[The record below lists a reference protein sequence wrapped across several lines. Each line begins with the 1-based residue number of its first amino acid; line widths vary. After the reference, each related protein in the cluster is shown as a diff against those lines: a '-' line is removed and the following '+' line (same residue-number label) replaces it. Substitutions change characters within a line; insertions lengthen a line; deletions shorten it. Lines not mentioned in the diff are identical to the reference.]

1 MSDRSDFDDLAEEK
15 YGDKFTSLTDDAA
28 DDLYERYE
36 EKYET
41 FGDEKLALTAA
52 VGSFNFDEN
61 MEGSSGEVDIIG
73 VGTNGPRP
81 FGDGPALFC
90 YGIVIPEDGK
100 AGRIVIIVNHD
111 DVEGDLENYVD
122 YFRPYEA
129 INAEISHR
137 SSDKVSG
144 VHEGSEAYIGE
155 IPNSTT
161 DPFEL
166 RDTDRTEEEREELV
180 KDHVDAMSVADV
192 SESLSLRDNGYT
204 AAFGLDF
211 KRLDDAVTLNAR
223 ISANGARYVFQDD
236 SFLDPEELS
245 PEVRGEDN
253 DIGLVAWCEPNQATF
268 DQESIVDV
276 YGTVTPNDEGHIT
289 MRMYGATEAVEGSII
304 PAEAPADTS
313 SSGSSSSQSSDSGSS
328 GESAEAVEERKI

>member
-1 MSDRSDFDDLAEEK
+1 
-15 YGDKFTSLTDDAA
+15 
-28 DDLYERYE
+28 
-36 EKYET
+36 
-41 FGDEKLALTAA
+41 
-52 VGSFNFDEN
+52 
-61 MEGSSGEVDIIG
+61 VDIIG

-90 YGIVIPEDGK
+90 YGIVIPDEGK
-100 AGRIVIIVNHD
+100 VGRIVIIVNHD
-111 DVEGDLENYVD
+111 DVDEDLENLTD
-122 YFRPYEA
+122 YFTPYEPVQ
-129 INAEISHR
+129 AEISHR

-144 VHEGSEAYIGE
+144 IHAGSEAYIGE

-166 RDTDRTEEEREELV
+166 RESERSEEEREELV
-180 KDHVDAMSVADV
+180 KDHVEEMSVADI
-192 SESLSLRDNGYT
+192 SSHLSLRDDGYT

-211 KRLDDAVTLNAR
+211 KRLDDAVVLNAR

-268 DQESIVDV
+268 DQESIIDA
-276 YGTVTPNDEGHIT
+276 YGTVTPNDAGHIT
-289 MRMYGATEAVEGSII
+289 MRLFGATEAVEGSIV

-313 SSGSSSSQSSDSGSS
+313 SSSSSSSGSSSSDSSGTSSDP
-328 GESAEAVEERKI
+328 VEERTI